1 MFIRRLYPI
10 RENAALQS
18 RVNSFFQD
26 LAKEGSAT
34 ENGSEVAGT
43 FVPAVDIY
51 DNGEKVVLKLE
62 IPGVKEEDVDIRIEN
77 QTLSVRGERK
87 YEAEEKQENFQRVER
102 HYGSFHRSFSLPISV
117 DAENVG
123 ATYEAGVLKLEL
135 KKKASAQ
142 PRQIKIG
149 AVVGAAAGAAAGVAA

>member
-1 MFIRRLYPI
+1 MFVRQLYPI
-10 RENAALQS
+10 RSNAAVQN
-18 RVNSFFQD
+18 RVDSFLREFT
-26 LAKEGSAT
+26 AENKPEG
-34 ENGSEVAGT
+34 AGK

-51 DNGEKVVLKLE
+51 DDGEKVLIKLE
-62 IPGVKEEDVDIRIEN
+62 IPGVKQEDVDIRVEN

-87 YEAEEKQENFQRVER
+87 YDSEEKKEHFQRVER
-102 HYGSFHRSFSLPISV
+102 HYGSFYRSFSLPISV
-117 DAENVG
+117 DTENIG

-149 AVVGAAAGAAAGVAA
+149 VAPVAEAPAAVETAA

>member
-1 MFIRRLYPI
+1 MLIRRLYPV
-10 RENAALQS
+10 RENSTTQS

-26 LAKEGSAT
+26 FANETNLESA
-34 ENGSEVAGT
+34 GK

-51 DNGEKVVLKLE
+51 DDGEKVVLKLE
-62 IPGVKEEDVDIRIEN
+62 VPGVKEEDLDVRVEN

-87 YEAEEKQENFQRVER
+87 FEAEEKQENFQRVER
-102 HYGSFHRSFSLPISV
+102 HYGSFYRSFSLPISV
-117 DAENVG
+117 DTENIG
-123 ATYEAGVLKLEL
+123 ATYTAGVLKLEL

-149 AVVGAAAGAAAGVAA
+149 VAA

>member
-10 RENAALQS
+10 RESAAPQN

-26 LAKEGSAT
+26 FAAEGNA
-34 ENGSEVAGT
+34 EAVGK

-51 DNGEKVVLKLE
+51 DDGEKVLVKLE
-62 IPGVKEEDVDIRIEN
+62 IPGVKQEDVDIRVEN
-77 QTLSVRGERK
+77 QKLSVRGERK
-87 YEAEEKQENFQRVER
+87 FEAEEKEENFQRVER
-102 HYGSFHRSFSLPISV
+102 HYGSFYRSFTLPTSV
-117 DAENVG
+117 DTENIA
-123 ATYEAGVLKLEL
+123 ATYDAGVLKLEL

-149 AVVGAAAGAAAGVAA
+149 AAA

>member
-1 MFIRRLYPI
+1 MFIRRIYPI
-10 RENAALQS
+10 RQTAALQN

-26 LAKEGSAT
+26 FAEEGNPEAT
-34 ENGSEVAGT
+34 GK

-51 DNGEKVVLKLE
+51 DDGEKVLLKLE
-62 IPGVKEEDVDIRIEN
+62 IPGVKESDVDIRVEN

-87 YEAEEKQENFQRVER
+87 YETEEKQENYQRVER
-102 HYGSFHRSFSLPISV
+102 HYGSFYRSFTLPTSV
-117 DAENVG
+117 DTENIG
-123 ATYEAGVLKLEL
+123 ATYDAGVLKLEL

-149 AVVGAAAGAAAGVAA
+149 AAA

>member
-1 MFIRRLYPI
+1 MLIRRLYPI
-10 RENAALQS
+10 RETAALQN

-26 LAKEGSAT
+26 LAG
-34 ENGSEVAGT
+34 ENDPTAADK

-51 DNGEKVVLKLE
+51 DDGEKVVVKLE
-62 IPGVKEEDVDIRIEN
+62 IPGVKEEDVDIRVEN

-87 YEAEEKQENFQRVER
+87 FEAEEKQENFKRVER
-102 HYGSFHRSFSLPISV
+102 HYGSFYRAFTLPISV
-117 DAENVG
+117 DTENIG
-123 ATYEAGVLKLEL
+123 ASYDAGVLKLEL

-149 AVVGAAAGAAAGVAA
+149 AAA

>member
-1 MFIRRLYPI
+1 MFVRQLYPI
-10 RENAALQS
+10 RSNAAVQS
-18 RVNSFFQD
+18 RVDSFLREFT
-26 LAKEGSAT
+26 A
-34 ENGSEVAGT
+34 ENKPEAAGK

-51 DNGEKVVLKLE
+51 DDGEKVLVKLE
-62 IPGVKEEDVDIRIEN
+62 IPGVKQEDVDIRVEN

-87 YEAEEKQENFQRVER
+87 LEAEEKKEHFQRVER
-102 HYGSFHRSFSLPISV
+102 HYGSFYRSFTLPISV
-117 DAENVG
+117 DTENIG

-149 AVVGAAAGAAAGVAA
+149 VTPVAAAPAAVETAA

>member
-1 MFIRRLYPI
+1 MFIRRIYPI
-10 RENAALQS
+10 REAASLQN

-26 LAKEGSAT
+26 FGGESSPETSGK
-34 ENGSEVAGT
+34 

-51 DNGEKVVLKLE
+51 DDGEKVLLKLE
-62 IPGVKEEDVDIRIEN
+62 IPGVKESDVDIRVEN

-87 YEAEEKQENFQRVER
+87 HETEEKQENFQRVER
-102 HYGSFHRSFSLPISV
+102 HYGSFYRSFTLPTSV
-117 DAENVG
+117 DTENIG
-123 ATYEAGVLKLEL
+123 ATYDAGVLKLEL

-149 AVVGAAAGAAAGVAA
+149 AAA

>member
-1 MFIRRLYPI
+1 MLIRRIYPI
-10 RENAALQS
+10 RETVALQN

-26 LAKEGSAT
+26 FAGEGNPET
-34 ENGSEVAGT
+34 TGK

-51 DNGEKVVLKLE
+51 DDGEKVVLKLE
-62 IPGVKEEDVDIRIEN
+62 IPGVKQEDVDIRVEN
-77 QTLSVRGERK
+77 QALTVRGERK
-87 YEAEEKQENFQRVER
+87 FDTEEKQENFKRVER
-102 HYGSFHRSFSLPISV
+102 KYGSFYRSFTLPTSV
-117 DAENVG
+117 DTENIG

-149 AVVGAAAGAAAGVAA
+149 VAA

>member
-1 MFIRRLYPI
+1 MLIRRLYPV
-10 RENAALQS
+10 RETALQN

-26 LAKEGSAT
+26 FAG
-34 ENGSEVAGT
+34 ENGPAAGK

-51 DNGEKVVLKLE
+51 DDGEKVVLTLE
-62 IPGVKEEDVDIRIEN
+62 IPGVKEEDVDIRVEN

-87 YEAEEKQENFQRVER
+87 FASEHKEENYQRVER
-102 HYGSFHRSFSLPISV
+102 HYGSFFRSFTLPTSV
-117 DAENVG
+117 DNDSIA
-123 ATYEAGVLKLEL
+123 ATYEAGVLKVEL

-149 AVVGAAAGAAAGVAA
+149 AAA